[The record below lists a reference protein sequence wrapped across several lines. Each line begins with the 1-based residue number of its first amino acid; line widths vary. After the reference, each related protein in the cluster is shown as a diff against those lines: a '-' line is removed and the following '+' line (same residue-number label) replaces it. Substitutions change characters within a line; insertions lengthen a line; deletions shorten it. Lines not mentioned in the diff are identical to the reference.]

1 MSLERIINTLVNLGI
16 SRSDAE
22 VYVILGKKGPQKVAD
37 LIRSL
42 NYSKNQINSSLKNL
56 TNKELVKKDGTV
68 FNALPFEKAL
78 ELLINKEKEKAKSI
92 EESRKELLFSWKKE
106 S

>member
-1 MSLERIINTLVNLGI
+1 MSLERVINSLVNLGI

-68 FNALPFEKAL
+68 FHFCK
-78 ELLINKEKEKAKSI
+78 NKCQKNMLDLKRIPRRVHWTKYYT
-92 EESRKELLFSWKKE
+92 KK
-106 S
+106 